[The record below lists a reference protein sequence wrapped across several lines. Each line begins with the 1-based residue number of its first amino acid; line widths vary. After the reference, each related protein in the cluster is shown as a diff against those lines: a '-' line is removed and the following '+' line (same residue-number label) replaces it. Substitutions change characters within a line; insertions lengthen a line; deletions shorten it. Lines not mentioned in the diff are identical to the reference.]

1 MNDQLVVAIP
11 NYMGG
16 KFITETLRS
25 LANNRPHA
33 RWWLQ
38 DACSS
43 DTSCEIAFRYKSD
56 EDIIQVEPDR
66 GQADALNK
74 AFAQMGG
81 DIIGFLNSDDLLTP
95 DAAATVL
102 QAFKKNPEVDLVYGE
117 VEWIDAQGIITGHH
131 AGDISSYEEIID
143 IYEVWWKERQWVQPE
158 VFFRRSL
165 FEKVGLFNTNLELAF
180 DYEYWVRCLAA
191 GARVMRLPKVLS
203 RFRIHAGQKSSR
215 ADQASREIRTVVSH
229 WLRHGPKIQKSQY
242 AKLSAQLS
250 FDAWRLGETQD
261 SAFHLSRAILTH
273 PEWLRL
279 SGVPQRICTSLRC
292 RLCFPFKRY
301 FASQKLQGK

>member
-131 AGDISSYEEIID
+131 AGDISSYEEILD

-215 ADQASREIRTVVSH
+215 AEQASKEIRRVVAH
-229 WLRHGPKIQKSQY
+229 WLRHGSTIRKSLHSR
-242 AKLSAQLS
+242 LSVQLS
-250 FDAWRLGETQD
+250 YDAWRLGERED
-261 SAFHLSRAILTH
+261 SNLSLPDALCRH

-279 SGVPQRICTSLRC
+279 PRVRSRLRTSVAH
-292 RLCFPFKRY
+292 RLTGGSIR
-301 FASQKLQGK
+301 